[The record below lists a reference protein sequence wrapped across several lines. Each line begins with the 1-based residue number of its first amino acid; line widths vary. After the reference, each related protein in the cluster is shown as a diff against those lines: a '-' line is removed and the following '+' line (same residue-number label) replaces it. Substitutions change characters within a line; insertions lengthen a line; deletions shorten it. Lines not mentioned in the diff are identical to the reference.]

1 MHTSPPLLKE
11 AEMEVTTV
19 NTPTTPVFQDYL
31 LQDTEEVTSSELDK
45 DAFLQLLVAQ
55 LRYQDPL
62 DPSDPAEFMATTAQF
77 TSIEKLDELTK
88 QGENNAIVTGL
99 SMASSLV
106 GRSIKFMGPDD
117 VIQES
122 TVTSAQV
129 VGGKVQLLTK
139 DGPVDLET
147 VVGIGA
153 LEPPTGPSASN
164 ATNNINLQETEETIQ

>member
-1 MHTSPPLLKE
+1 
-11 AEMEVTTV
+11 MEVNTATTQT
-19 NTPTTPVFQDYL
+19 NPVFQDYL
-31 LQDTEEVTSSELDK
+31 LQDSVGDASAGDLDK

-77 TSIEKLDELTK
+77 TTIEKLDQLTK
-88 QGENNAIVTGL
+88 QGENNAVVTGL

-117 VIQES
+117 TIQES
-122 TVTSAQV
+122 VVTAAQV
-129 VGGKVQLLTK
+129 VGGKVQLLTD
-139 DGPVDLET
+139 DGPVDLDT

-153 LEPPTGPSASN
+153 IGTPTSPTGGDAS
-164 ATNNINLQETEETIQ
+164 TNINLQATEETSQ

>member
-1 MHTSPPLLKE
+1 
-11 AEMEVTTV
+11 MEVTTV
-19 NTPTTPVFQDYL
+19 NTQATPVYQDYL
-31 LQDTEEVTSSELDK
+31 LQDSTGDATASELDK

-77 TSIEKLDELTK
+77 TTIEKLDELTQ

-117 VIQES
+117 TIQEAV
-122 TVTSAQV
+122 VTSAQV

-153 LEPPTGPSASN
+153 LEPPAGSLAGN
-164 ATNNINLQETEETIQ
+164 AANNINLQETEETSQ